1 MKLQTP
7 ASMCLLPRHTITIHN
22 GQRSKP
28 RCGDLTSD
36 LGPEVL
42 TIATHRNQLSPGQEG
57 RLGNPRRLSIL
68 QAPIGPRTTFQRHG
82 THRKAM
88 SDLEGCSDELGAQN
102 TNKILRVKFR
112 DAYPRW
118 GLACQL
124 LTTVAQ

>member
-7 ASMCLLPRHTITIHN
+7 ASILPRHTITILD
-22 GQRSKP
+22 GQHSKP

-36 LGPEVL
+36 LRPEVL
-42 TIATHRNQLSPGQEG
+42 TLATHRNQLSPVQEG

-68 QAPIGPRTTFQRHG
+68 QAPIGPRTTFQRHEL
-82 THRKAM
+82 HRKAM
-88 SDLEGCSDELGAQN
+88 SDLEGGSDELGAQY
-102 TNKILRVKFR
+102 TKKILRVKFR
-112 DAYPRW
+112 DAYPRR